1 MGGSKEIRVS
11 RYYSRIAGTGG
22 YLPENVRT
30 NDDIARM
37 VDTSNEWIL
46 ERTGI
51 YSRHIAAAHETA
63 SSMAEDASRQAIEA
77 AGCNAGDIDLIVVAT
92 SSPDRVF
99 PSTAC
104 LLQHKLN
111 ITDCAAFDVQ
121 AACSGFIF
129 ALSIADQ
136 YIRAGNAQRVLVAG
150 SEINSRLVDW
160 TDRTTCILFGDGAG
174 AVVLEASEQ
183 PGIMSTHISSEGR
196 YKDLLYL
203 PCPPREKNV
212 GVEYERYI
220 KMQGNDVFKI
230 AVNTLGKIVDETLA
244 ANHLEKSDIDWLVPH
259 QANIRIIT
267 ATAKKLKMPM
277 DRVVCTIGTQGNTSS
292 ASVPL
297 ALNEAVRDGR
307 IQRGQTVLMEA
318 FGGGFAW
325 GSALVRY

>member
-1 MGGSKEIRVS
+1 VS
-11 RYYSRIAGTGG
+11 RYSRIAGTGG
-22 YLPENVRT
+22 YLPETVRT

-37 VDTSNEWIL
+37 VDTTNEWIL

-51 YSRHIAAAHETA
+51 YSRHIAGTHETA
-63 SSMAEDASRQAIEA
+63 SSMAEVAAGQAIEA
-77 AGCNAGDIDLIVVAT
+77 SGGRAGDIDLIILAT

-104 LLQHKLN
+104 LLQQRLN
-111 ITDCAAFDVQ
+111 IRNCASFDVQ

-136 YIRAGNAQRVLVAG
+136 YIRTGNANRVLVVG

-160 TDRTTCILFGDGAG
+160 SDRTTCILFGDGAG
-174 AVVLEASEQ
+174 AVVLEVSAE
-183 PGIMSTHISSEGR
+183 PGLLSTHISSEGR

-203 PCPPREKNV
+203 PNPPRENS
-212 GVEYERYI
+212 GNGNEECYI

-244 ANHLEKSDIDWLVPH
+244 ANNLEKSDIDWLVPH
-259 QANIRIIT
+259 QANIRIIA

-277 DRVVCTIGTQGNTSS
+277 ERVVCTIETQGNTSS

-307 IQRGQTVLMEA
+307 IKRGQTVLMEA

-325 GSALVRY
+325 GSALVRF

>member
-1 MGGSKEIRVS
+1 VR
-11 RYYSRIAGTGG
+11 RYARIAGTGG
-22 YLPENVRT
+22 YLPETVRT
-30 NDDIARM
+30 NDDIARL
-37 VDTSNEWIL
+37 VDTSSEWVM

-51 YSRHIAAAHETA
+51 YSRRIAGPHETA
-63 SSMAEDASRQAIEA
+63 SSMAEIAARQAIEA
-77 AGCNAGDIDLIVVAT
+77 AGCAATDIDLIILAT

-104 LLQHKLN
+104 LLQQRLN
-111 ITDCAAFDVQ
+111 IRDCAAFDVQ

-129 ALSIADQ
+129 ALSVADQ
-136 YIRAGNAQRVLVAG
+136 YIRTGNVRRVLVVG

-174 AVVLEASEQ
+174 AVVLEAADE
-183 PGIMSTHISSEGR
+183 PGLLSTHISSDGQ
-196 YKDLLYL
+196 YQDLLYL
-203 PCPPREKNV
+203 PNPAPEFDKREGDK
-212 GVEYERYI
+212 RYI
-220 KMQGNDVFKI
+220 KMQGNEVFKI

-244 ANHLEKSDIDWLVPH
+244 ANNMEKSDIDWLVPH

-277 DRVVCTIGTQGNTSS
+277 ERVVCTIETQGNTSS

-297 ALNEAVRDGR
+297 ALNEAIRDGR
-307 IQRGQTVLMEA
+307 IQRGHIVLMEA

-325 GSALVRY
+325 GSALARY

>member
-1 MGGSKEIRVS
+1 MS
-11 RYYSRIAGTGG
+11 RYSRIAGTGG
-22 YLPENVRT
+22 YLPETVRT

-37 VDTSNEWIL
+37 VATSNEWIL

-51 YSRHIAAAHETA
+51 YSRHIAAPHETA
-63 SSMAEDASRQAIEA
+63 SSMAEIASRRAIVA
-77 AGCNAGDIDLIVVAT
+77 SGWGADDIDLIVLAT

-99 PSTAC
+99 PSAAC
-104 LLQHKLN
+104 LLQQRLN
-111 ITDCAAFDVQ
+111 IRNCASFDVQ

-129 ALSIADQ
+129 ALSVADQ
-136 YIRAGNAQRVLVAG
+136 YIRAGNARRVLVVG

-160 TDRTTCILFGDGAG
+160 SDRTTCILFGDGAG
-174 AVVLEASEQ
+174 AVVLEASDE
-183 PGIMSTHISSEGR
+183 PGIMSTHISSDGQ

-203 PCPPREKNV
+203 PYPSREKAGNLD
-212 GVEYERYI
+212 EERYI

-244 ANHLEKSDIDWLVPH
+244 ANNLEKSDIDWLVPH

-277 DRVVCTIGTQGNTSS
+277 ERVVCTIETQGNTSS

-307 IQRGQTVLMEA
+307 IQRGHTVLMEA